1 MGQTLIN
8 PEQQT
13 KSFNNDI
20 VIQITKK
27 QLIKFLQFIVVI
39 SIMIVNILAINI
51 SSPFIEELF
60 LSQAILLLIFLRKH
74 FKNTLKG
81 EIYKEREDYI
91 GAERKVI
98 ETVNENKP
106 GRILYQGTT
115 WTAYSDHGKFNKN
128 QKAKI
133 LGKKPGEPMVFKISK
148 ITKGE

>member
-60 LSQAILLLIFLRKH
+60 LSQAILLLIF
-74 FKNTLKG
+74 FIKN
-81 EIYKEREDYI
+81 
-91 GAERKVI
+91 
-98 ETVNENKP
+98 
-106 GRILYQGTT
+106 
-115 WTAYSDHGKFNKN
+115 
-128 QKAKI
+128 
-133 LGKKPGEPMVFKISK
+133 SK
-148 ITKGE
+148 TNNIIK